1 MICAKALAALLFSN
15 NVDQVQCGPGCGGC
29 CGPKPTEDN
38 NGHCHSGQGMKKE
51 NKNEEENFDLS
62 SLMGG
67 EGGEDFQ
74 DMFAKLMENG
84 DMNPEELEKLMSS
97 MSPDATNT
105 KDADSTTDVGEQS
118 ASAPS
123 EEEDLPPMSQE
134 EFDEFATGLG
144 LSEEDMKQMEEY
156 IGLMPKI
163 FKEDNLSDKEIAQKF
178 VRYYVQSE
186 KEENADSEF
195 SREKLLKAME
205 DLVMVQIPEMMQGAQ
220 LDSEGAN
227 VDVTAPE
234 VDMSDE
240 ALDKMDEDSEE
251 ENKETAELDAL
262 DIEDP
267 VDMSDAALDAMDDV
281 EPVTPAP
288 TAFEG
293 EAEL

>member
-1 MICAKALAALLFSN
+1 MICAKALTALLFSN
-15 NVDQVQCGPGCGGC
+15 NVDQVRCGPGCGGC
-29 CGPKPTEDN
+29 CGPKPTAGEDK
-38 NGHCHSGQGMKKE
+38 NGHCHSGQEMKKE
-51 NKNEEENFDLS
+51 NKNEEGFDLS

-97 MSPDATNT
+97 MSPDATT
-105 KDADSTTDVGEQS
+105 KDADSTDVGEQSS

-186 KEENADSEF
+186 QEENADSEF
-195 SREKLLKAME
+195 RREKLLKAME

-220 LDSEGAN
+220 MDSEQGAS
-227 VDVTAPE
+227 APE

-251 ENKETAELDAL
+251 EKQTAELDAL
-262 DIEDP
+262 DVEDP

-293 EAEL
+293 EHKEL